1 MIIWR
6 VRYLATRDQGI
17 GSQEDRGHDVSL
29 AEFPQVD
36 ELSLPRPSGIIHLRH
51 QIRSRRGRCAHRVR
65 RRHISVLSFRVKPE
79 ASHEAR
85 RLRFGW
91 PLLCVAFLLLGVAI
105 GLHRTPQGEPVRT
118 AGRPHPPPSLPANF
132 VAAQSLGEL
141 VAAPVFIPD
150 APSASSVRMAGD
162 GTTPGY
168 SRPPVRLTTY
178 EVQPG
183 DTLSAIAASFN
194 TSTASLAQ
202 LNGLSSPDR
211 ISVGMELSVMEN
223 ASGIVVKVTEGDT
236 LWDISRR
243 YGVSIAEIEK
253 ANNLDSSQV
262 LNVGMTLILPGASA
276 RSVPV
281 VSRSSSFRWPIQGSL
296 TSGYGWRTHPI
307 TGKQSF
313 HDGLDIAAS
322 TGTSIGAA
330 AGGTVKHAGWL
341 GGYGRL
347 VIIDHGDGLETR
359 YAHMSS
365 IGVSTGQSVSAG
377 ETIGYVGQTGDA
389 TGPHVHFEIRKNG
402 RTLNPRD
409 YLP

>member
-1 MIIWR
+1 M
-6 VRYLATRDQGI
+6 
-17 GSQEDRGHDVSL
+17 
-29 AEFPQVD
+29 
-36 ELSLPRPSGIIHLRH
+36 
-51 QIRSRRGRCAHRVR
+51 
-65 RRHISVLSFRVKPE
+65 
-79 ASHEAR
+79 
-85 RLRFGW
+85 
-91 PLLCVAFLLLGVAI
+91 
-105 GLHRTPQGEPVRT
+105 
-118 AGRPHPPPSLPANF
+118 
-132 VAAQSLGEL
+132 AAQSLGEL

-178 EVQPG
+178 KVQPG

-223 ASGIVVKVTEGDT
+223 ASGVVVKVTEGDT

-281 VSRSSSFRWPIQGSL
+281 VSRSSSFS
-296 TSGYGWRTHPI
+296 
-307 TGKQSF
+307 
-313 HDGLDIAAS
+313 
-322 TGTSIGAA
+322 
-330 AGGTVKHAGWL
+330 
-341 GGYGRL
+341 
-347 VIIDHGDGLETR
+347 
-359 YAHMSS
+359 
-365 IGVSTGQSVSAG
+365 GQSK
-377 ETIGYVGQTGDA
+377 
-389 TGPHVHFEIRKNG
+389 GP
-402 RTLNPRD
+402 
-409 YLP
+409 